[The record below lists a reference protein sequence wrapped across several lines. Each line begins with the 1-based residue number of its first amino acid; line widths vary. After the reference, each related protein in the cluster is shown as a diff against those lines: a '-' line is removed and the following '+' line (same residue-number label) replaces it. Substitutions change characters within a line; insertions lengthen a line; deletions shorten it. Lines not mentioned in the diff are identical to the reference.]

1 MKDLFKL
8 PMNLQFFAEPGEGDT
23 DPNPNE
29 GNEGGQHQDPPEERK
44 FTRAEMAGIIA
55 AEVKKAT
62 DAIVQKKDEEI
73 QQAKTEAEKLAQMN
87 EDQKSEYERQQRE
100 DALSKREADITAR
113 ELRAQV
119 TVQMTDDNLPIEL
132 VDLLNF
138 SDADSCNDSYQKVK
152 DAFAKA
158 TGSFEEAVQAA
169 VNKKLAETVD
179 TPLGNGQ
186 SASSNNNPWSKESF
200 NLTEQGRILTED
212 PERAKLL
219 MQQAKK

>member
-8 PMNLQFFAEPGEGDT
+8 PMNLQFFAEQDDEQETGADDE
-23 DPNPNE
+23 N
-29 GNEGGQHQDPPEERK
+29 QQQDPPERK

-62 DAIVQKKDEEI
+62 EAIVQKKDEEI

-119 TVQMTDDNLPIEL
+119 TVQLTEDNLPAEL
-132 VDLLNF
+132 TDLLNF
-138 SDADSCNDSYQKVK
+138 SDADACNDSYQKVK

-158 TGSFEEAVQAA
+158 TGSFDEAVQTE
-169 VNKKLAETVD
+169 VNKRLANSAD
-179 TPLGNGQ
+179 QPLGNGQ
-186 SASSNNNPWSKESF
+186 SAAGNNPWSKESF

-219 MQQAKK
+219 KQQAKNKK

>member
-1 MKDLFKL
+1 
-8 PMNLQFFAEPGEGDT
+8 MNLQFFAETGEGDIES
-23 DPNPNE
+23 NPDG
-29 GNEGGQHQDPPEERK
+29 GNASGQHQDPPEERK

-62 DAIVQKKDEEI
+62 EAIVQKKDEEI

-119 TVQMTDDNLPIEL
+119 TVQMTEDNLPVEL
-132 VDLLNF
+132 ADLLNF
-138 SDADSCNDSYQKVK
+138 SDADACNNSYQKVK
-152 DAFAKA
+152 DAFSKA
-158 TGSFEEAVQAA
+158 TGSFNEAVQAE
-169 VNKKLAETVD
+169 VNKRLANSAD
-179 TPLGNGQ
+179 QPLGTGQ
-186 SASSNNNPWSKESF
+186 SGSSSTNPWSKESF
-200 NLTEQGRILTED
+200 NLTEQGRIIRED

>member
-8 PMNLQFFAEPGEGDT
+8 PMNLQFFAEQDDEQVNGADDE
-23 DPNPNE
+23 N
-29 GNEGGQHQDPPEERK
+29 QQQDPPERK

-62 DAIVQKKDEEI
+62 EAIVQKKDEEI

-119 TVQMTDDNLPIEL
+119 MVQMTEDNLPVEL
-132 VDLLNF
+132 TDLLNF
-138 SDADSCNDSYQKVK
+138 TDADACNNSYQKVK
-152 DAFAKA
+152 DAFTKA
-158 TGSFEEAVQAA
+158 TGSFKEAVQAE
-169 VNKKLAETVD
+169 VNKRLANSAD
-179 TPLGNGQ
+179 QPLGNGQ
-186 SASSNNNPWSKESF
+186 SAASNNNPWLKESF
-200 NLTEQGRILTED
+200 NLTEQGRIIRED

>member
-8 PMNLQFFAEPGEGDT
+8 PMNLQFFAEQDDEQETGADDE
-23 DPNPNE
+23 N
-29 GNEGGQHQDPPEERK
+29 QQQDPPERK

-62 DAIVQKKDEEI
+62 EAIVQKKDEEI

-119 TVQMTDDNLPIEL
+119 TVQLTEDNLPAEL
-132 VDLLNF
+132 TDLLNF
-138 SDADSCNDSYQKVK
+138 SDADACNNSYQKVK
-152 DAFAKA
+152 DAFEKA
-158 TGSFEEAVQAA
+158 TGSFDEAVQAE
-169 VNKKLAETVD
+169 VNKRLANSAD
-179 TPLGNGQ
+179 QPLGNGQ
-186 SASSNNNPWSKESF
+186 SAAGNNNPWSKESF

>member
-8 PMNLQFFAEPGEGDT
+8 PMNLQFFAEQDDEQETGADDE
-23 DPNPNE
+23 N
-29 GNEGGQHQDPPEERK
+29 QQQDPPERK

-62 DAIVQKKDEEI
+62 EAIVQKKDEEI

-100 DALSKREADITAR
+100 DALLKREADITAR

-119 TVQMTDDNLPIEL
+119 TVQLTEDNLPAEL
-132 VDLLNF
+132 TDLLNF
-138 SDADSCNDSYQKVK
+138 SDADACNDSYQKVK

-158 TGSFEEAVQAA
+158 TGSFDEAVQAE
-169 VNKKLAETVD
+169 VNKRLANSAD
-179 TPLGNGQ
+179 QPLGNGQ
-186 SASSNNNPWSKESF
+186 SAANNNNPWSKESF

>member
-8 PMNLQFFAEPGEGDT
+8 PMNLQFFAEPSEGDIE
-23 DPNPNE
+23 PNPDG
-29 GNEGGQHQDPPEERK
+29 GNEDGQHQDQPEERK

-62 DAIVQKKDEEI
+62 EAIVQKKDEEI

-119 TVQMTDDNLPIEL
+119 MVQMTEDNLPVEL
-132 VDLLNF
+132 TDLLNF
-138 SDADSCNDSYQKVK
+138 TDADACNNSYQKVK
-152 DAFAKA
+152 DAFTKA
-158 TGSFEEAVQAA
+158 TGSFKEAVQAE
-169 VNKKLAETVD
+169 VNKRLANSAD
-179 TPLGNGQ
+179 QPLGNGQ
-186 SASSNNNPWSKESF
+186 SAASNNNPWLKESF
-200 NLTEQGRILTED
+200 NLTEQGRIIRED

>member
-8 PMNLQFFAEPGEGDT
+8 PMNLQFFAEQDDEQETGADDE
-23 DPNPNE
+23 N
-29 GNEGGQHQDPPEERK
+29 QQQDPPERK

-62 DAIVQKKDEEI
+62 EAIVQKKDEEI

-100 DALSKREADITAR
+100 DALLKREADITAR

-119 TVQMTDDNLPIEL
+119 TVQLTEDNLPVEL
-132 VDLLNF
+132 TDLLNF

-158 TGSFEEAVQAA
+158 SGSFDEAVQAE
-169 VNKKLAETVD
+169 VNKRLANSAD
-179 TPLGNGQ
+179 QPLGNGQ
-186 SASSNNNPWSKESF
+186 SAVNNNNPWSKESF

-219 MQQAKK
+219 MQQAKKK

>member
-8 PMNLQFFAEPGEGDT
+8 PMNLQFFAEQDDEQVNGADDE
-23 DPNPNE
+23 N
-29 GNEGGQHQDPPEERK
+29 QQQDPPERK

-62 DAIVQKKDEEI
+62 EAIVQKKDEEI

-119 TVQMTDDNLPIEL
+119 TVQLTEDNLPAEL
-132 VDLLNF
+132 TDLLNF
-138 SDADSCNDSYQKVK
+138 SDADACNDSYQKVK

-158 TGSFEEAVQAA
+158 TGSFDEAVQAE
-169 VNKKLAETVD
+169 VNKRLANSAD
-179 TPLGNGQ
+179 QPLGNGQ
-186 SASSNNNPWSKESF
+186 SAAGNNNPWSKESF

>member
-1 MKDLFKL
+1 
-8 PMNLQFFAEPGEGDT
+8 MNLQFFSEHGEGDT
-23 DPNPNE
+23 DPDG
-29 GNEGGQHQDPPEERK
+29 GNDGDQNQDPPEERK

-62 DAIVQKKDEEI
+62 EAIVQKKDEEI

-87 EDQKSEYERQQRE
+87 EDQKSEYERQRRE
-100 DALSKREADITAR
+100 DTLSKREADITAR

-119 TVQMTDDNLPIEL
+119 TVQLTEDNLPVEL
-132 VDLLNF
+132 TDLLNF

-158 TGSFEEAVQAA
+158 TGSFDEAVQAE
-169 VNKKLAETVD
+169 VNKRLANSAD
-179 TPLGNGQ
+179 QPLGNGQ
-186 SASSNNNPWSKESF
+186 SAANNNNPWSKESF

>member
-8 PMNLQFFAEPGEGDT
+8 PMNLQFFAEQDDEQTNGADDES
-23 DPNPNE
+23 
-29 GNEGGQHQDPPEERK
+29 QQQDPPERK

-62 DAIVQKKDEEI
+62 EAIVQKKDEEI

-100 DALSKREADITAR
+100 DALLKREADITAR

-119 TVQMTDDNLPIEL
+119 TVQLTEDNLPVEL
-132 VDLLNF
+132 TDLLNF

-158 TGSFEEAVQAA
+158 TGSFDEAVQAE
-169 VNKKLAETVD
+169 VNKRLANSAD
-179 TPLGNGQ
+179 QPLGNGQ
-186 SASSNNNPWSKESF
+186 STAGNNNPWSKESF

>member
-1 MKDLFKL
+1 
-8 PMNLQFFAEPGEGDT
+8 MNLQFFSEHGEGDT
-23 DPNPNE
+23 DPDG
-29 GNEGGQHQDPPEERK
+29 GNDGDQNQDPPEERK

-62 DAIVQKKDEEI
+62 EAIVQKKDEEI

-100 DALSKREADITAR
+100 DALLKREADITAR

-119 TVQMTDDNLPIEL
+119 TVQLTEDNLPAEL
-132 VDLLNF
+132 TDLLNF
-138 SDADSCNDSYQKVK
+138 SDADACNNSYQKVK

-158 TGSFEEAVQAA
+158 TGSFDEAVQAE
-169 VNKKLAETVD
+169 VNKRLANSAD
-179 TPLGNGQ
+179 QPLGNGQ
-186 SASSNNNPWSKESF
+186 SAAGNNNPWSKESF

>member
-1 MKDLFKL
+1 
-8 PMNLQFFAEPGEGDT
+8 MNLQFFAEQDDEQETGADDE
-23 DPNPNE
+23 N
-29 GNEGGQHQDPPEERK
+29 QQQDPPERK

-62 DAIVQKKDEEI
+62 EAIVQKKDEEI

-119 TVQMTDDNLPIEL
+119 TVQLTEDNLPAEL
-132 VDLLNF
+132 TDLLNF
-138 SDADSCNDSYQKVK
+138 SDADACNNSYQKVK
-152 DAFAKA
+152 DAFEKA
-158 TGSFEEAVQAA
+158 TGSFDEAVQAE
-169 VNKKLAETVD
+169 VNKRLANSAD
-179 TPLGNGQ
+179 QPLGNGQ
-186 SASSNNNPWSKESF
+186 SAAGNNNPWSKESF